1 MSLPAASGTPSAD
14 APPAPLTEGQKA
26 LAQAAESGE
35 RVEVVGERSEQTT
48 VFANPDGFSFT
59 LEESSVPVRVEA
71 PDGGWQNPD
80 ATLVRRADGSVAP
93 KAAAVSMEFSG
104 GPDDPMARIA
114 EQSQSL
120 ELSWPKPLPEPVL
133 DGPSAVYRNVLPDVD
148 LKVTATPESFQ
159 HVLVVKTPEA
169 AALPE
174 LKKLTF
180 GLKAKGLM
188 VRKGAAGSLAA
199 VDGNGN
205 TVFKAPPAQMWNS
218 AGKQTAPA
226 PTGDATAS
234 TGPATQLEATAA
246 APGDEPLP
254 GDPSE
259 TAASGTGTAPG
270 QGDEVA
276 RMDVAVDNDSL
287 SVTPDA
293 DLLTTTEPDAFPI
306 FIDPTVSW
314 GEAERTLLRSDGYE
328 SYGWGNG
335 DDDRGMGAGK
345 CGTWNGYYCG
355 PGYVQRLYFEFSP
368 ASLRGK
374 HVLDATFRITEPWA
388 FQCDPRWVD
397 LVRTPD
403 NISSATTWA
412 TRPQGGWDTM
422 VDRNVS
428 AGRGSLCDPDSPD
441 APIEFNDNLPEEPN
455 ENLTPTVR
463 DFAAGKFSR
472 LTLMLKAHDESDTSA
487 WKRFKNDATLAVDF
501 VGLPAK
507 PSSIGLVAGSGLK
520 CEPKESAA
528 TLISDPTP
536 ALTSTPQTA
545 SGGESGAQ
553 LRVAMDVEKKLS
565 DGTWANA
572 ITEIERP
579 SSGYVGDNVKLTA
592 STPTLSEGVLY
603 RYRSWTRSYYNGG
616 NGHLSGPSNAST
628 TGWCHFTIDPEAPR
642 EPRVTIESPYIECTS
657 NNCPAAGG
665 TDKPAHF
672 TFGPGEGETSPIT
685 HYLYKFTSQSTWS
698 KATGSPATGTLTP
711 ARAGTHMLQVIA
723 YDALGRGTETQK
735 EFLVK
740 PGEGPV
746 GRWHF
751 DEPGA
756 NKALDAATA
765 DGVNDATLGG
775 AAAMDDRGRRGL
787 LTHDVNGEPTGT
799 ADHGLTLN
807 GTDAYAQTA
816 TPLIETRSPYTLSAW
831 VRLQEDDEYATV
843 LSQQGETV
851 TPFVFFFSG
860 TSKRWYFGVN
870 KGDGSGYYGQPAV
883 NPVQL
888 GTWTHLAG
896 TYDPAKKELHFYV
909 NGKLQGAAVTTA
921 GSWASNGPLQ
931 IGRSPAGSSYFP
943 GSIDEVAVW
952 QRALDPS
959 EIADEARLHVSES
972 VAAVEL
978 VADWAAESGS
988 GTTVAD
994 NNSGYGRSLILA
1006 NGAAIANGAIAF
1018 DGIDDGAIAQGRIVD
1033 DLGSF
1038 TVSTEV
1044 ALDNTKLL
1052 SKGIGYTGQIVGQ
1065 RTSDGSAWGFWFEKT
1080 DDKVFDEEAFEEKPY
1095 SVGRW
1100 HFGRLNADGTF
1111 SSVKSTEAA
1120 AMDAPVRLTGVFNAQ
1135 DGTISLYL
1143 GGVGDG
1149 VPKEF
1154 TAKVGTGDLHLGRGF
1169 TSSAWKH
1176 YLPQR
1181 IFDVRLWAGAMA
1193 SETQVSATVSK

>member
-1 MSLPAASGTPSAD
+1 MTLPVASAAPAAD
-14 APPAPLTEGQKA
+14 APVAPLSEGQKA

-35 RVEVVGERSEQTT
+35 RVEVVGERSEQST

-59 LEESSVPVRVEA
+59 LEESSVPVRVE
-71 PDGGWQNPD
+71 DGKGGWQAPD
-80 ATLVRRADGSVAP
+80 PTLVRRADGSVGP
-93 KAAAVSMEFSG
+93 KAAAVEMSFSG
-104 GPDDPMARIA
+104 GGTKPMARIA
-114 EQSQSL
+114 ERGQSL
-120 ELSWPKPLPEPVL
+120 ELSWADALPEPVL
-133 DGPSAVYRNVLPDVD
+133 EGESALYRNVLPDVD
-148 LKVTATPESFQ
+148 LKVTATTESFQ
-159 HVLVVKTPEA
+159 HVLVVKSPEA
-169 AALPE
+169 AKLPE
-174 LKKLTF
+174 LKELTF
-180 GLKAKGLM
+180 GLNAEGLT
-188 VRKGAAGSLAA
+188 VREGAAGNLAA

-226 PTGDATAS
+226 PAGDATAS
-234 TGPATQLEATAA
+234 TGTATQLEATAA
-246 APGDEPLP
+246 VAAEEPLP

-270 QGDEVA
+270 QGDEIA
-276 RMDVAVDNDSL
+276 RMDVAVDSDSL

-306 FIDPTVSW
+306 FIDPTVTW
-314 GEAERTLLRSDGYE
+314 GESERTLLRNDGYE
-328 SYGWGNG
+328 SYGWSNG
-335 DDDRGMGAGK
+335 SDDRGMGVGE

-412 TRPQGGWDTM
+412 TRPQGGWDLM
-422 VDRNVS
+422 VDRHVS
-428 AGRGSLCDPDSPD
+428 AGRGSLCDPNSPD
-441 APIEFNDNLPEEPN
+441 APIEFNDNPDEPN

-463 DFAAGKFSR
+463 NFAAGKFSR
-472 LTLMLKAHDESDTSA
+472 LTLMLKAHDETDTSA

-501 VGLPAK
+501 VGLPAT
-507 PSSIGLVAGSGLK
+507 PTGIGLVTGSGVK
-520 CEPKESAA
+520 CETNESAA
-528 TLISDPTP
+528 ALVSDPTP

-553 LRVAMDVEKKLS
+553 LRVAMDVDKKLS

-579 SSGYVGDNVKLTA
+579 SSGYVGDNVKLVA
-592 STPTLSEGVLY
+592 STPTLSKGVLY

-616 NGHLSGPSNAST
+616 VNQLPGPSNAST
-628 TGWCHFTIDPEAPR
+628 TGWCYFTVDPGAPL
-642 EPRVTIESPYIECTS
+642 EPRVTIELPYLECLT
-657 NNCPAAGG
+657 NDCPPAGG
-665 TDKPAHF
+665 RNQAAHF
-672 TFGPGEGETSPIT
+672 IFAPGEGEDATIKY
-685 HYLYKFTSQSTWS
+685 YLYKFATESTWS
-698 KATGSPATGTLTP
+698 KATGSTATGTLTP
-711 ARAGTHMLQVIA
+711 TRAGTHVLQVQA
-723 YDALGRGTETQK
+723 YDALNRYGETQK
-735 EFLVK
+735 EFRVK
-740 PGEGPV
+740 TGEGPV

-751 DEPGA
+751 NELGT
-756 NKALDAATA
+756 NKASDATTA
-765 DGVNDATLGG
+765 DGANDATLGG
-775 AAAMDDRGRRGL
+775 AAVMDDRGRRGL
-787 LTHDVNGEPTGT
+787 ITHDVNGVPTET
-799 ADHGLTLN
+799 TDHGLLLN

-816 TPLIETRSPYTLSAW
+816 LPAIETRAAYTLSAW
-831 VRLQEDDEYATV
+831 VRLEEDDEYATV
-843 LSQQGETV
+843 LSQSGETV
-851 TPFVFFFSG
+851 TPFAFFFSG
-860 TSKRWYFGVN
+860 TSKRWYFGIN

-896 TYDPAKKELHFYV
+896 TYDPGENQLHFYV

-931 IGRSPAGSSYFP
+931 IGRHPSGTQYFP

-952 QRALDPS
+952 QEVLDPS

-978 VADWAAESGS
+978 VADWSADTGT

-994 NNSGYGRSLILA
+994 SNSGYGRSLILA
-1006 NGAAIANGAIAF
+1006 NGAAITNGAMVF
-1018 DGIDDGAIAQGRIVD
+1018 DGVDDSAIAQGRIVD

-1052 SKGIGYTGQIVGQ
+1052 SKEIGYTGQIVGQ
-1065 RTSDGSAWGFWFEKT
+1065 RTSDGSAWGFWFQKT
-1080 DDKVFDEEAFEEKPY
+1080 DNKVYDEFLEEQPY

-1149 VPKEF
+1149 LPKEF
-1154 TAKVGTGDLHLGRGF
+1154 TAKVGTGDLHIARGY
-1169 TSSAWKH
+1169 TSSTWKH

-1181 IFDVRLWAGAMA
+1181 VFDVRLWAGAMA